1 VIFRPLTEARTH
13 HVKST
18 QPARIRSVEFGPDAH
33 YVRREMS
40 QSALIVKIPEAEPL
54 VGALRDRFDPV
65 ARLGVPAHVTILY
78 PFMAPEFITGTVL
91 HSLGMIAS
99 ATRAFDCQF
108 RATGRFP
115 DALYLA
121 PTPARDF
128 IALTIRV
135 AEAFP
140 ECPPYGGKFGTIA
153 PHLTVARGAETQ
165 LHGLEQALN
174 AEPRLQAGV
183 CARCAT
189 LALIENSAGRWR
201 DMHAFALSP

>member
-1 VIFRPLTEARTH
+1 M
-13 HVKST
+13 
-18 QPARIRSVEFGPDAH
+18 EFGSDGR
-33 YVRREMS
+33 YVRRVMS
-40 QSALIVKIPEAEPL
+40 QSALIIKVPEAEPL

-78 PFMAPEFITGTVL
+78 PFMAPAIITPTVL

-99 ATRAFDCQF
+99 ATRAFDFRF

-115 DALYLA
+115 DTLYLA
-121 PTPARDF
+121 PTPTRDF

-140 ECPPYGGKFGTIA
+140 EFPPYGGKFDTIA
-153 PHLTVARGAETQ
+153 PHLTVARGEESQ

-183 CARCAT
+183 HARCTT
-189 LALIENSAGRWR
+189 LALIENSSGRWR
-201 DMHAFALSP
+201 DMHGFALSP